1 MEFKHAQLDNGLNII
16 AEVNPQAASMAAGFF
31 VRSGSRDETPEV
43 AGVSHFL
50 EHMVFRGTER
60 RSAADVNREYDE
72 IGAEYNAFTS
82 QEATVYYAAVL
93 PEFQDRML
101 DILCDIIRPS
111 LRQQDFDVEK
121 KVIVEEIAL
130 YEDQPQFRVFDNLMV
145 RFFDGHPLGNR
156 VLGTR
161 ESISAM
167 KRDGMQAY
175 FDRRYSPG
183 NVAMAAVGNV
193 NFDALTE
200 QARRM
205 CSHWRSFDAGRD
217 LPAAPKRTD
226 REVMV
231 DEKLSRE
238 HVGIIS
244 PAPSNQDADRYAAHV
259 AATIIGDD
267 TGSRLFYA
275 LVDPAIAD
283 DASMSYDPL
292 DGVGAFITFIS
303 ADATRAADAVRIA
316 HEQFARFVEEG
327 PTDAELTAAMNK
339 IASGAT
345 LKCERPMGRLT
356 AVGFDWMYRREYLP
370 LETEL
375 ESVFAVTRDDVM
387 RIVRSWDIASTTV
400 LALGPLESI

>member
-1 MEFKHAQLDNGLNII
+1 MEFKQAQLDNGLTII

-43 AGVSHFL
+43 SGVSHFL

-93 PEFQDRML
+93 PEFQTRML
-101 DILCDIIRPS
+101 DVLCDILRPS
-111 LRQQDFDVEK
+111 LRQEDFDTEK

-130 YEDQPQFRVFDNLMV
+130 YEDQPRFRVFDNLMM

-156 VLGTR
+156 ILGTR
-161 ESISAM
+161 ESIAAM
-167 KRDGMQAY
+167 KRDDMQAY

-183 NVAMAAVGNV
+183 NVTLTAVGNV
-193 NFDALTE
+193 DFDALTD
-200 QARRM
+200 QANRM
-205 CSHWRSFDAGRD
+205 CSHWRAFDVDRD
-217 LPAAPKRTD
+217 RPAAAKRTA
-226 REVMV
+226 REVML

-238 HVGIIS
+238 HVGIMS

-283 DASMSYDPL
+283 DAAMSYDPM
-292 DGVGAFITFIS
+292 DGAGAFVTFIS
-303 ADATRAADAVRIA
+303 ADATRAADAVGIA
-316 HEQFARFVEEG
+316 HEQFRRFAADG
-327 PTDAELTAAMNK
+327 PTDAELTAAKNK

-345 LKCERPMGRLT
+345 LKSERPMGRLT
-356 AVGFDWMYRREYLP
+356 AVGFDWMYRGEYLP
-370 LETEL
+370 LEKEL
-375 ESVFAVTRDDVM
+375 QSVFDVTRDDVM
-387 RIVRSWDIASTTV
+387 RVVRSWDITSTTV
-400 LALGPLESI
+400 LALGPLDEI